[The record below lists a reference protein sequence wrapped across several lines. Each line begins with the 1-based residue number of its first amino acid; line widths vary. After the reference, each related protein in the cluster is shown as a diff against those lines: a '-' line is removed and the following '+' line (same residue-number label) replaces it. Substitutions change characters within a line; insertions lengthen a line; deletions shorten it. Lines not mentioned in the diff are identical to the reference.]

1 MQAKLNWLADPT
13 VFQVNRLAAHSDHV
27 CYASV
32 QEARAGKSSL
42 RQYLDGQWLFR
53 WSPNP
58 DTRPADFWQEDYDLG
73 QFGTI
78 TVPGHMETQGFG
90 QIQYINKLYPWDGHT
105 PLHPPEI
112 DWQDNPVGCYV
123 CQFDLDPGLVDKRV
137 CISFQGIEQAA
148 YVWLNGQ
155 FIGYCEDTFTPSDFD
170 LSSCIRPTRNR
181 LCVQVHKRSTA
192 AWLEDQDFFRF
203 SGIFRSVFL
212 YGKPAAHVQ
221 DLWIRPTFFPEEDK
235 GQLDL
240 RLQIEGVASVR
251 AKITHPKDGILLD
264 EALEL
269 TRQGDYW
276 YSPTWTFDKI
286 RRWDH
291 DSPELY
297 QLKLTVYTEEGRM
310 TECIPYD
317 FGFRRMEIRDRM
329 LTLNGC
335 RLMLNGVNRHE
346 WNPNTGRAIT
356 DADMDAA
363 MAMFKANRINAVRT
377 SHYPNQSR
385 WYDLCD
391 REGIYVMDETNMETH
406 GTWQL
411 DMTVDPTWNVPGSL
425 PEWKECVLDRAK
437 SMFERDKNHVS
448 VLFWS
453 CGNESYAG
461 EDILAMADYFR
472 SADPSRVVHYEG
484 VFHCREFDAASD
496 VESRMY
502 ATPEEI
508 RQYLETDGGKPYL
521 NCEYLHNMGNSLGGM
536 ESYVRLG
543 EEFARYHGGFI
554 WDYMDQ
560 ALFHTD
566 VNGRKVLG
574 YGGDFGERQTDYN
587 FSANGI
593 VTADG
598 QEKPCMQ
605 EIRYWYSIP
614 QQRRQQDENN
624 RAARQAMEMPVH
636 KTAKTPLQVTQGD
649 GAWGVRGEGF
659 EILFSISQAGPVSL
673 RWGNTE
679 WMWRAPRPA
688 FWRAPTENDM
698 GCGFPQRSAVWSAV
712 DAYQVCS
719 EQQVLEN
726 NQDRF
731 AIRYTYTAQVLPG
744 LKTDVTYTVDISGN
758 LDVQVHYFG
767 APDRPEL
774 PLLGLRFSTT
784 SLVTQTQWMGL
795 SGETYPDRFR
805 GGIYGLHR
813 EEPHIANYLVPQ
825 ECGNHEQT
833 DYACFRMGS
842 ARLYLEKLEAPFAFS
857 AIPYTPA
864 QLEQA
869 FHREELPQP
878 VRTVIT
884 VCGKMR
890 GVGGIDT
897 WGSDVEPA
905 YRVASDQDIVF
916 SFRLRGE

>member
-235 GQLDL
+235 AQLDL

-251 AKITHPKDGILLD
+251 TKITHPKDGILLD

-406 GTWQL
+406 GTWQM
-411 DMTVDPTWNVPGSL
+411 DMAVDPTWNVPGSL
-425 PEWKECVLDRAK
+425 PGT
-437 SMFERDKNHVS
+437 F
-448 VLFWS
+448 
-453 CGNESYAG
+453 
-461 EDILAMADYFR
+461 
-472 SADPSRVVHYEG
+472 
-484 VFHCREFDAASD
+484 
-496 VESRMY
+496 
-502 ATPEEI
+502 
-508 RQYLETDGGKPYL
+508 
-521 NCEYLHNMGNSLGGM
+521 
-536 ESYVRLG
+536 
-543 EEFARYHGGFI
+543 
-554 WDYMDQ
+554 
-560 ALFHTD
+560 
-566 VNGRKVLG
+566 
-574 YGGDFGERQTDYN
+574 
-587 FSANGI
+587 
-593 VTADG
+593 
-598 QEKPCMQ
+598 
-605 EIRYWYSIP
+605 
-614 QQRRQQDENN
+614 
-624 RAARQAMEMPVH
+624 
-636 KTAKTPLQVTQGD
+636 QV
-649 GAWGVRGEGF
+649 
-659 EILFSISQAGPVSL
+659 
-673 RWGNTE
+673 
-679 WMWRAPRPA
+679 
-688 FWRAPTENDM
+688 
-698 GCGFPQRSAVWSAV
+698 
-712 DAYQVCS
+712 
-719 EQQVLEN
+719 
-726 NQDRF
+726 
-731 AIRYTYTAQVLPG
+731 
-744 LKTDVTYTVDISGN
+744 
-758 LDVQVHYFG
+758 
-767 APDRPEL
+767 
-774 PLLGLRFSTT
+774 
-784 SLVTQTQWMGL
+784 
-795 SGETYPDRFR
+795 
-805 GGIYGLHR
+805 
-813 EEPHIANYLVPQ
+813 
-825 ECGNHEQT
+825 
-833 DYACFRMGS
+833 GS
-842 ARLYLEKLEAPFAFS
+842 
-857 AIPYTPA
+857 
-864 QLEQA
+864 
-869 FHREELPQP
+869 
-878 VRTVIT
+878 TVISSCQVPWVSMLVSSMT
-884 VCGKMR
+884 
-890 GVGGIDT
+890 
-897 WGSDVEPA
+897 
-905 YRVASDQDIVF
+905 
-916 SFRLRGE
+916 

>member
-356 DADMDAA
+356 DEDMDAA
-363 MAMFKANRINAVRT
+363 MDMFKANRINAVRT

-406 GTWQL
+406 GTWQM
-411 DMTVDPTWNVPGSL
+411 DMAVDPTWNVPGSL

-472 SADPSRVVHYEG
+472 SVDPSRVVHYEG

-566 VNGRKVLG
+566 VNGRQVLG

-605 EIRYWYSIP
+605 EIRYWYSTP

-649 GAWGVRGEGF
+649 GAWGVKGENF

-688 FWRAPTENDM
+688 FWRAPTENDI
-698 GCGFPQRSAVWSAV
+698 GCGFPQKSAVWSAV

-719 EQQVLEN
+719 GQQVLEN
-726 NQDRF
+726 TQDRF